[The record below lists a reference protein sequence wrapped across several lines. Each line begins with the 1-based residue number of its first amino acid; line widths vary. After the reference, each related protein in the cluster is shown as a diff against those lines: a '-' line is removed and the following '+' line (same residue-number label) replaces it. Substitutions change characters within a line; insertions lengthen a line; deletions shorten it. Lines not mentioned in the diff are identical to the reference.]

1 MRRSALRTR
10 GCALRALYTPAMIEI
25 FRQVEVA
32 NRKCVSAKVGLW
44 FVLEVAGDVKL
55 ARLTVHNFRKS
66 PEDP

>member
-1 MRRSALRTR
+1 
-10 GCALRALYTPAMIEI
+10 MIEI